1 MQVSHQDSHI
11 THAVLGNQESVSMG
25 VSDGAALMHI
35 LSAALYTHP
44 RLATVREIMC
54 NAWDAH
60 ISAGVTDRP
69 IEVTI
74 EDGKVTVRDFGYG
87 IAHDKIGAIYGTY
100 GASTKRDDSTVTGGF
115 GLGSKAPF
123 AYTDNFEVISH
134 HVGTKTI
141 YRVSKS
147 SMEKDGKPSIN
158 KIVSMPTT
166 ETGIQVSFSLIREQD
181 ALEFTALVNEV
192 LQLGEIPTKFNGVIV
207 EHNLPMSQSKTG
219 YLITDFRSTIRGKI
233 NLRYGNVVY
242 PIPEH
247 DKYADLYHTILLDMD
262 RLWPGSNII
271 FMAEPDS
278 ITIAPSRETLT
289 LGDATVESV
298 IQLLKKYVPLD
309 KSKANEA
316 VIQTANAVMN
326 KQVTQIATN
335 RLQEMLE
342 TGGRIDTRHRNL
354 SIKAGLRTFD
364 TSQRAITAYVMED
377 GYTLKDATQRLKF
390 IKELIKRGVMPKKVG
405 NELLRVYAD
414 NDTYSGINK
423 GLIALVNRYVIA
435 PIKAEFAKYP
445 GLEKVTTRAYGNNGC
460 WHGEMYSSLRE
471 AFRSSSYAYHIFYK
485 KHAIISDT
493 LKGVTEYLKK
503 NRRYTRA
510 VEFVVTIPRSK
521 DSEMK
526 AVNAQ
531 IALEELGYT
540 VETYFPE
547 KVKKTRTI
555 QQDDGTIVEVVDEPA
570 PKPKKKRNAYLTV
583 NQSWCDST
591 RRYSLTLAR
600 KNFTPEGMTEDP
612 LAWVVLRNLSSSA
625 ADQLMWLGAEGS
637 KLVREKWG
645 DRIAVVTE
653 TQATKLKEQ
662 GVPCVDQ
669 FVYEYI
675 DNQLVN
681 SPDFK
686 RYLAGAYHLERERYG
701 VNRLVRSMMYHP
713 ELLKEF
719 GLRLHVSAEL
729 APTIQ
734 MAVKICPDF
743 QHFPQVVELMKKIKK
758 NPKVSELITTLES
771 SEVFQLISESV
782 MVSRLTHYPPNHER
796 LQTAYEILRMVLK
809 KGKSQ

>member
-1 MQVSHQDSHI
+1 MQVSHQDPHI

-74 EDGKVTVRDFGYG
+74 QDGKVTVRDFGYG

-123 AYTDNFEVISH
+123 AYTDNFEVVSH

-166 ETGIQVSFSLIREQD
+166 ETGIQVSFSLIQERD
-181 ALEFTALVNEV
+181 AENFADLVNEV
-192 LQLGEIPTKFNGVIV
+192 LQLGEIPVKFNGVVV
-207 EHNLPMSQSKTG
+207 EHKLPMSQSKSG
-219 YLITDFRSTIRGKI
+219 YLITDFRSTIRGRI

-247 DKYADLYHTILLDMD
+247 DRYADLYRTIMLDME
-262 RLWPGSNII
+262 RLWSDSNII

-278 ITIAPSRETLT
+278 ITIAPSRESLT

-298 IQLLKKYVPLD
+298 TQLLKKYKSFD
-309 KSKANEA
+309 RSKANAA
-316 VIQTANAVMN
+316 VIQTANALLN
-326 KQVTQIATN
+326 REVTQVPTP

-342 TGGRIDTRHRNL
+342 TGGKIDTRRRNL
-354 SIKAGLRTFD
+354 GIKPGLRTFD
-364 TSQRAITAYVMED
+364 TSQRAITSYVMED
-377 GYTLKDATQRLKF
+377 GYSLNEASQRLKF
-390 IKELIKRGVMPKKVG
+390 IKELIKRGVMPKNVG
-405 NELLRVYAD
+405 NEILRVYAKSS
-414 NDTYSGINK
+414 NYSGINR
-423 GLIALVNRYVIA
+423 GLIALVNKHVIA
-435 PIKAEFAKYP
+435 PIKLEFAKYP
-445 GLEKVTTRAYGNNGC
+445 GLEKVTTRAYGNNGY
-460 WHGEMYSSLRE
+460 WHGEMYSNIRE
-471 AFRSSSYAYHIFYK
+471 AFRSSSYGYHIFYK
-485 KHAIISDT
+485 KKAIISYT

-503 NRRYTRA
+503 SRRYERT

-526 AVNAQ
+526 ALNAQ

-547 KVKKTRTI
+547 KVKKTRTV
-555 QQDDGTIVEVVDEPA
+555 QQDDGTIIEVVDEPA

-583 NQSWCDST
+583 NQSWCADT
-591 RRYSLTLAR
+591 KRYSLTLAR

-612 LAWVVLRNLSSSA
+612 LAWVVLRNLSSSDC
-625 ADQLMWLGAEGS
+625 DQLMWLGTEGS
-637 KLVREKWG
+637 RLVREKWG

-653 TQATKLKEQ
+653 IQATKLQAQ
-662 GVPCVDQ
+662 GVPCVDK

-686 RYLAGAYHLERERYG
+686 RYLAGAFHLESERYG
-701 VNRLVRSMMYHP
+701 ACRLVRSMMYHP

-719 GLRLHVSAEL
+719 GLRLHVNAEM

-743 QHFPQVVELMKKIKK
+743 KHFPQVLELMKKIKK
-758 NPKVSELITTLES
+758 NPKVSELIIKFES
-771 SEVFQLISESV
+771 SEVYQLISDSTV
-782 MVSRLTHYPPNHER
+782 VSRLTHYPPNHER
-796 LQTAYEILRMVLK
+796 VQTAYEILRMVLK